1 MAESIDSKLQI
12 VMFPWL
18 ALGHII
24 PFLNLSNE
32 LAKKG
37 HKISFL
43 LPKNAQIKLQ
53 NLNLYP
59 NLITFHTL
67 KIPHIHGLPYGAETT
82 ADVPRS
88 LETLLATAM
97 DELYD
102 EIKSFLQNLK
112 PHFVF
117 FDFAHWV
124 TEIALEIG
132 DINTICYKL
141 TSPATSAISLI
152 RSPEKSVFMA
162 STAAEK
168 VRPPPATEIGGIK
181 TLCYKTVCPATSAY
195 SLVRSPEKS
204 VFMAST
210 AAEKVRPPPG
220 YPSTTVVLHE
230 HEAKLL
236 EFLFQEYG
244 KGVTIYERLT
254 KGMTLCDA
262 IALKTCREIEGTF
275 GDYIATQ
282 FKKPVLYTGPV
293 LPDPEKG
300 PLAEHGLSNWLEKFE
315 PGSVVFCAFGSQLI
329 LEKKQFQE
337 LVLGL
342 ELTGLPFLVVLKPP
356 EGTNSVEEAL
366 PEGFKE
372 RVQEKG
378 LVLACWVPQLKI
390 LTHKS
395 VGCFVSH
402 CGYGS
407 MWESLALCDCQLVLL
422 PSANDQT
429 LSARMMEQDLK
440 VGVEVKKDENGW
452 FSKESL
458 CKAVK
463 CVMDKDS
470 QVGCL
475 VKENHRKW
483 KEVLSSPGFMSNY
496 IDSFIQILY
505 ELLVK

>member
-1 MAESIDSKLQI
+1 
-12 VMFPWL
+12 MFPWL
-18 ALGHII
+18 AIGHII

-43 LPKNAQIKLQ
+43 LPKTVQIQLQ
-53 NLNLYP
+53 NLNHYP

-67 KIPHIHGLPYGAETT
+67 TLPHVHGLPYGAETT

-88 LETLLATAM
+88 LESLLAIAM

-102 EIKSFLQNLK
+102 GIKSFLENLK

-117 FDFAHWV
+117 FDFAHWIP
-124 TEIALEIG
+124 EIAVEIG
-132 DINTICYKL
+132 GIKTVCYKVVC
-141 TSPATSAISLI
+141 PATSAISLI
-152 RSPEKSVFMA
+152 RSPDKSTFMQ
-162 STAAEK
+162 
-168 VRPPPATEIGGIK
+168 
-181 TLCYKTVCPATSAY
+181 
-195 SLVRSPEKS
+195 
-204 VFMAST
+204 ST

-236 EFLFQEYG
+236 SFLFHEYG
-244 KGVTIYERLT
+244 KGVTIYERLK
-254 KGMTLCDA
+254 KGMTLCNA

-293 LPDPEKG
+293 LPEPEKE
-300 PLAEHGLSNWLEKFE
+300 PLEEHRLSNWLEKFDL
-315 PGSVVFCAFGSQLI
+315 GSVVFCAFGTQLI
-329 LEKKQFQE
+329 LEKEQFQE
-337 LVLGL
+337 LVFGL
-342 ELTGLPFLVVLKPP
+342 ELTGLPFLLVVKPP
-356 EGTNSVEEAL
+356 EGTNSAEEAL
-366 PEGFKE
+366 PEGFKG

-378 LVLACWVPQLKI
+378 LILDCWVPQLKI
-390 LTHKS
+390 LIHKS

-407 MWESLALCDCQLVLL
+407 MWESLVLCDCQLVFL

-429 LSARMMEQDLK
+429 LNARLMEQELK
-440 VGVEVKKDENGW
+440 VGVEVEKDENGW

-463 CVMDKDS
+463 CVVDKDS

-496 IDSFIQILY
+496 IDNFIQNLHG
-505 ELLVK
+505 LLVE